1 MIKQDRKASSEA
13 VQALFDAHRELQ
25 TAIASLR
32 LHHDEVYEELVTLNQ
47 ASAEVLKAAW
57 ELRKR
62 NAA

>member
-1 MIKQDRKASSEA
+1 MIKQDRTASSEA

-32 LHHDEVYEELVTLNQ
+32 LHHDEAYEKLVTINQ
-47 ASAEVLKAAW
+47 AMAEVLKAAL

-62 NAA
+62 NAS